1 MCGIVG
7 LFAKTPEI
15 EESLGVHLA
24 GMLAQMD
31 DRGPDSAGV
40 AVYRDPAPSGWT
52 KLTLFSPDPLQDWA
66 SLANELGNAFG
77 ASAEPTVRA
86 SHAVLAV
93 EAEAAEAEAWVR
105 QSHPGL
111 RVMSAGQTIEIY
123 KETGRP
129 AKFVRQFALDDLH
142 GTHALGHTR
151 MATES
156 RVTTEGS
163 HPFSTGLDVCLVH
176 NGSLSNHNR
185 LRERLRHEGIDFQT
199 ENDTEVAAGYLAW
212 RLREGASLEQALNGC
227 LEDLDGFYTFLVGTM
242 DGFAVLR
249 DPIAC
254 KPAVLAETEDW
265 VAMGSEWRAISVLP
279 GAEDARA
286 WEPAP
291 GIVYAWERARVESSF
306 QNGS

>member
-7 LFAKTPEI
+7 LFAKSTEI
-15 EESLGVHLA
+15 EETLGEHLA
-24 GMLAQMD
+24 AMLAQMS

-40 AVYRDPAPSGWT
+40 AVYRDPAPAGAS
-52 KLTLFSPDPLQDWA
+52 KLTLFSPDPLQDWEA
-66 SLANELGNAFG
+66 LAGELRNAFG
-77 ASAEPTVRA
+77 GAPEPSVRA
-86 SHAVLAV
+86 SHAVFV
-93 EAEAAEAEAWVR
+93 VDAEAADADAWIR
-105 QSHPGL
+105 DTRPEL
-111 RVMSAGQTIEIY
+111 RIMSAGRSIEIY

-129 AKFVRQFALDDLH
+129 EEFIRQFALADFH

-156 RVTTEGS
+156 RVTTAGS

-185 LRERLRHEGIDFQT
+185 LRQELRREGIEFQT

-212 RLREGASLEQALNGC
+212 RLREGASLEQALEGC
-227 LEDLDGFYTFLVGTM
+227 LEDLDGFYTFLVGTA

-254 KPAVLAETEDW
+254 KPAVLAETDEW
-265 VAMGSEWRAISVLP
+265 VAMASEWRALAVLP
-279 GAEDARA
+279 GATTAKA

-291 GIVYAWERARVESSF
+291 GVVYAWERQKV
-306 QNGS
+306 